1 MHNNNLPASSY
12 SKNKN
17 EMVSKIVVPILELVE
32 QKMGK
37 KLPLICKGSLYDF
50 YMKLNKSD
58 IDIAIISR
66 LIKEEF
72 M

>member
-1 MHNNNLPASSY
+1 
-12 SKNKN
+12 
-17 EMVSKIVVPILELVE
+17 MVSKIVVPILELVE